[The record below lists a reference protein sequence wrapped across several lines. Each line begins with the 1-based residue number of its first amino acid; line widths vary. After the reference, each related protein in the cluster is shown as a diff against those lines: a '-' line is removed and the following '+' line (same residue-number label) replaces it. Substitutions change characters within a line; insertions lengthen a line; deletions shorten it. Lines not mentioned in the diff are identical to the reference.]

1 MNFFNIPIVSAN
13 EFQSLKNSFVDREN
27 YLTELNDFIEISK
40 NEDAFW
46 LIMQTSTDKINS
58 EKFFKKIMS
67 EVLSNYYISK
77 DDKEK
82 VMDVV
87 INKCHFTVK

>member
-1 MNFFNIPIVSAN
+1 
-13 EFQSLKNSFVDREN
+13 
-27 YLTELNDFIEISK
+27 
-40 NEDAFW
+40 
-46 LIMQTSTDKINS
+46 
-58 EKFFKKIMS
+58 MS

-77 DDKEK
+77 DEKEK

>member
-40 NEDAFW
+40 NEDEFW